1 MIQSMIFSFM
11 GGLGLFLYGMKIMSE
26 GLQKAAGD
34 RLRKLL
40 EKLTT
45 NRFIAFLVGVGVT
58 AVIQSSSATT
68 VMVVGFVNAGLMNLL
83 QAIGVILGA
92 NIGTTVTAQMI
103 AFKVQHYALPAIG
116 LGVGLRLFATSRR
129 WQYYGEILIGFGM
142 LFYGLTVMKSG
153 LTALKHHASFQQA
166 FVTFGNNPI
175 LAVLA
180 GALLTMI
187 LQSSSATVGITMT
200 LAVSGALSFKGGVG
214 LVLGE
219 NIGTTITALLAS
231 IGTNTTAKRAA
242 RAHMIFNVIGVCY
255 ILLLF
260 PLFIK
265 LVDYITPG
273 DPDLVITSAS
283 EALKYGLAVGDKPC
297 IARHLANAHTLF
309 NVANCMLFLP
319 FLGVLA
325 RISTWLVP
333 AHDDDEQE
341 THLRYLDNRVLDTP
355 SLAVSQARQETIRMM
370 EIALKMFVQT
380 MECSHHYSMK
390 LVDKIY
396 RKENSI
402 DMLQKEITDFIV
414 ALNPQSL
421 TPEFS
426 REVTSLM
433 YMVNNIERIG
443 DHSENLVK
451 LIERRLDGKVVF
463 SEEALKELEDIASKT
478 TEFLEL
484 ICNGLKQGDGKQLMA
499 EAKRLENSI
508 NMLEDHYRKG
518 HISRL
523 NAGCCTVDAGLIF
536 IDMLTNFEKIGDHC
550 FNLAESIAGLK

>member
-1 MIQSMIFSFM
+1 M

-34 RLRKLL
+34 RLRKIL

-45 NRFIAFLVGVGVT
+45 NRFMAFLVGVGVT

-68 VMVVGFVNAGLMNLL
+68 VMLVGFVNAGLMNLL
-83 QAIGVILGA
+83 QAIGVVLGA
-92 NIGTTVTAQMI
+92 NIGTTITAQMI

-153 LTALKHHASFQQA
+153 LTALKQHAYFHQA
-166 FVTFGNNPI
+166 FVTFGNNPV

-180 GALLTMI
+180 GALLTMV

-200 LAVSGALSFKGGVG
+200 LAVSGAISFKGGVG

-231 IGTNTTAKRAA
+231 IGTNIAAKRTA

-265 LVDYITPG
+265 FVDYLTPG
-273 DPDLVITSAS
+273 NPDMVIASAQQ
-283 EALKYGLAVGDKPC
+283 ALNYGMSVGDKPF
-297 IARHLANAHTLF
+297 IARHLANAHTIF
-309 NVANCMLFLP
+309 NVINCLIFLP
-319 FLGVLA
+319 FLGALA
-325 RISTWLVP
+325 KVSTWMVP
-333 AHDDDEQE
+333 AHDEDEQE
-341 THLRYLDNRVLDTP
+341 IHLRYLDNRVLDTP
-355 SLAVSQARQETIRMM
+355 SLAVSQARQETVRMM
-370 EIALKMFVQT
+370 EIATKMFTQT

-396 RKENSI
+396 RKENTI

-414 ALNPQSL
+414 ALSPKSL
-421 TPEFS
+421 TTEFS

-451 LIERRLDGKVVF
+451 LVERRLESKVVF
-463 SEEALKELEDIASKT
+463 SDRAMEEIEDISSKTSEFLKLIYDALKR
-478 TEFLEL
+478 
-484 ICNGLKQGDGKQLMA
+484 GDGEIMTA
-499 EAKRLENSI
+499 AKRLETSI
-508 NMLEDHYRKG
+508 NMLEDHYRKD

-523 NAGCCTVDAGLIF
+523 NEGCCTVDAGLIF

-550 FNLAESIAGLK
+550 YNLAESIAGVK

>member
-1 MIQSMIFSFM
+1 MVQSMIFSFM

-34 RLRKLL
+34 RLRKVL
-40 EKLTT
+40 EKLTS
-45 NRFIAFLVGVGVT
+45 NRFMAFLVGVGVT

-68 VMVVGFVNAGLMNLL
+68 VMLVGFVNAGLMNLL

-103 AFKVQHYALPAIG
+103 AFKVQQYALPAIG

-129 WQYYGEILIGFGM
+129 WQYYGEIMIGFGM

-153 LTALKHHASFQQA
+153 LTALKHHAYFQQA
-166 FVTFGNNPI
+166 FVTFGNNPV

-180 GALLTMI
+180 GALLTMV

-200 LAVSGALSFKGGVG
+200 LAVSGAISFKGGVG

-231 IGTNTTAKRAA
+231 IGTNVAAKRAA

-255 ILLLF
+255 ILMMF
-260 PLFIK
+260 PIFIK
-265 LVDYITPG
+265 IVNYITPG
-273 DPDLVITSAS
+273 DPDLVINSANQ
-283 EALKYGLAVGDKPC
+283 ALSYGMSIGDKPF
-297 IARHLANAHTLF
+297 IARHLANAHTIF
-309 NVANCMLFLP
+309 NVINCLLFLP

-325 RISTWLVP
+325 KVSTWMVP
-333 AHDDDEQE
+333 AHGEDEQE

-355 SLAVSQARQETIRMM
+355 ALAVSQARQETIRMM
-370 EIALKMFVQT
+370 EIALKMFSQT
-380 MECSHHYSMK
+380 MECSQHYSMK
-390 LVDKIY
+390 LVDKIS
-396 RKENSI
+396 RKENTI

-414 ALNPQSL
+414 ALSPKSL
-421 TPEFS
+421 TTEFS
-426 REVTSLM
+426 RKVTSLM

-451 LIERRLDGKVVF
+451 LVERRVDGKVMF
-463 SEEALKELEDIASKT
+463 SDQAMEELDDISAKTMEFLQLVLAGLKE
-478 TEFLEL
+478 
-484 ICNGLKQGDGKQLMA
+484 GDGQIMT
-499 EAKRLENSI
+499 EAKRLESSI
-508 NMLEDHYRKG
+508 NMLEDHYRKV
-518 HISRL
+518 HVQRL
-523 NAGCCTVDAGLIF
+523 NERCCSVDAGLIF

-550 FNLAESIAGLK
+550 YNLAESLAGLK

>member
-1 MIQSMIFSFM
+1 MVQSMIFSFM

-26 GLQKAAGD
+26 GLQKAAGN
-34 RLRKLL
+34 RLRKIL
-40 EKLTT
+40 EKLTS
-45 NRFIAFLVGVGVT
+45 NRFMAFLVGVGVT
-58 AVIQSSSATT
+58 AVVQSSSATT

-103 AFKVQHYALPAIG
+103 AFKVQQYALPAIG

-153 LTALKHHASFQQA
+153 LSALKHHESFHQA
-166 FVTFGNNPI
+166 FITFGNNPV
-175 LAVLA
+175 LAVFA

-214 LVLGE
+214 LILGE

-231 IGTNTTAKRAA
+231 IGTNVTAKRAA
-242 RAHMIFNVIGVCY
+242 RAHMVFNVVGVCY

-260 PLFIK
+260 PFFIK
-265 LVDYITPG
+265 LVEFITPG
-273 DPDLVITSAS
+273 DPDFLINSADQ
-283 EALKYGLAVGDKPC
+283 ALNYGMAIGEKPF

-309 NVANCMLFLP
+309 NVVNCLLFLP
-319 FLGVLA
+319 FLGFLA
-325 RISTWLVP
+325 RISTWMVP
-333 AHDDDEQE
+333 VHDEDEQE

-355 SLAVSQARQETIRMM
+355 SLAVSQARQETVRMM
-370 EIALKMFVQT
+370 EIAMKMFAQT
-380 MECSHHYSMK
+380 MECSHQYSMK

-396 RKENSI
+396 RKENTI

-414 ALNPQSL
+414 ALSPQSL
-421 TPEFS
+421 TREFS
-426 REVTSLM
+426 REVNSLM

-451 LIERRLDGKVVF
+451 LVERRLESRIIF
-463 SEEALKELEDIASKT
+463 SDQAMEEIENISDKT
-478 TEFLEL
+478 TEFLNL
-484 ICNGLKQGDGKQLMA
+484 VCDGLKKGDGQIMN
-499 EAKRLENSI
+499 EAKRLEVSI
-508 NMLEDHYRKG
+508 NMLEDHYRKD
-518 HISRL
+518 HVLRL
-523 NAGCCTVDAGLIF
+523 NEGACTVDAGLIF

-550 FNLAESIAGLK
+550 YNLAESIAGLK

>member
-1 MIQSMIFSFM
+1 M

-34 RLRKLL
+34 RLRKIL
-40 EKLTT
+40 EKLTS
-45 NRFIAFLVGVGVT
+45 NRFMALLVGVGIT

-68 VMVVGFVNAGLMNLL
+68 VMLVGFVNAGLMNLV

-142 LFYGLTVMKSG
+142 LFYGLTVMKNG
-153 LTALKHHASFQQA
+153 LTALKQHAYFQQA
-166 FVTFGNNPI
+166 FVTFGNNPV

-200 LAVSGALSFKGGVG
+200 LAVSGAISFKGGVG

-231 IGTNTTAKRAA
+231 IGTNVAAKRAA

-260 PLFIK
+260 PFFIK
-265 LVDYITPG
+265 IVDYITPG
-273 DPDLVITSAS
+273 NPDLVIKSATQ
-283 EALKYGLAVGDKPC
+283 ALAYGMSVGDKPF

-309 NVANCMLFLP
+309 NVVNCLLFLP
-319 FLGVLA
+319 LLGVLA
-325 RISTWLVP
+325 KVSTWMVP
-333 AHDDDEQE
+333 VHDEDEQE

-370 EIALKMFVQT
+370 EIATKMFAQT

-396 RKENSI
+396 RKENTI

-414 ALNPQSL
+414 ALSPKSL

-426 REVTSLM
+426 REVNSMM

-451 LIERRLDGKVVF
+451 LIERRLGSKVVF
-463 SEEALKELEDIASKT
+463 SDQAMEEIEDISGKT
-478 TEFLEL
+478 MEFLRL
-484 ICNGLKQGDGKQLMA
+484 VVDGLKQGDGQIMT

-518 HISRL
+518 HVERL
-523 NAGCCTVDAGLIF
+523 NAGCCSVDAGLIF

-550 FNLAESIAGLK
+550 YNLAESIAGLK

>member
-1 MIQSMIFSFM
+1 MVQSMIFSFM

-34 RLRKLL
+34 RLRKVL
-40 EKLTT
+40 EKLTS

-58 AVIQSSSATT
+58 AVVQSSSATT

-153 LTALKHHASFQQA
+153 LSALKQHEAFRQA
-166 FVTFGNNPI
+166 FVTFGNNPL

-180 GALLTMI
+180 GALLTMV

-214 LVLGE
+214 LILGE

-231 IGTNTTAKRAA
+231 IGTNVTAKRAA
-242 RAHMIFNVIGVCY
+242 RAHMIFNVIGVGY

-260 PLFIK
+260 PLFVK
-265 LVDYITPG
+265 LVDHITPG
-273 DPDLVITSAS
+273 DPDLLLNSADQ
-283 EALKYGLAVGDKPC
+283 ALTYGMAVGENPF

-309 NVANCMLFLP
+309 NVANCLLFLP
-319 FLGVLA
+319 LLGVLA
-325 RISTWLVP
+325 KISTWMVP
-333 AHDDDEQE
+333 VHDEDEQE

-355 SLAVSQARQETIRMM
+355 SLAVSQAHQETVRMM
-370 EIALKMFVQT
+370 QIAMKMFAQT
-380 MECSHHYSMK
+380 MECSHNYSMK
-390 LVDKIY
+390 LVDKVY
-396 RKENSI
+396 RKENTI

-414 ALNPQSL
+414 ALSPQSL

-451 LIERRLDGKVVF
+451 LVERRLESKIIF
-463 SEEALKELEDIASKT
+463 SDQAVEELENISSKT
-478 TEFLEL
+478 TDFLKL
-484 ICNGLKQGDGKQLMA
+484 VYDGLKQGDGKIMT
-499 EAKRLENSI
+499 EAKRLETSI
-508 NMLEDHYRKG
+508 NMLEDHYRRD
-518 HISRL
+518 HVSRL
-523 NAGCCTVDAGLIF
+523 NEGTCTVDAGLIF

-550 FNLAESIAGLK
+550 YNLAESIAGLK

>member
-1 MIQSMIFSFM
+1 MVQSMIFSFV

-34 RLRKLL
+34 RLRNVL
-40 EKLTT
+40 EKLTS

-58 AVIQSSSATT
+58 AVVQSSSATT

-153 LTALKHHASFQQA
+153 LSALKQHAYFQQA
-166 FVTFGNNPI
+166 FVTFGNNPL

-180 GALLTMI
+180 GALLTMV

-200 LAVSGALSFKGGVG
+200 LALSGALSFKGGIG
-214 LVLGE
+214 LILGE

-231 IGTNTTAKRAA
+231 IGTNVTAKRAA
-242 RAHMIFNVIGVCY
+242 RVHMIFNVIGVVY
-255 ILLLF
+255 ILLLL

-265 LVDYITPG
+265 LVDHITPG
-273 DPDLVITSAS
+273 NPDFLLTSADQ
-283 EALKYGLAVGDKPC
+283 ALTYGMTIGDKPF
-297 IARHLANAHTLF
+297 IARHLANAHTIF
-309 NVANCMLFLP
+309 NVANCLLFLP
-319 FLGVLA
+319 LLGVLA
-325 RISTWLVP
+325 KISTWMVP
-333 AHDDDEQE
+333 AHDEDEQE

-355 SLAVSQARQETIRMM
+355 SLAVSQARQETVRMM
-370 EIALKMFVQT
+370 QIATKMFAQT
-380 MECSHHYSMK
+380 MECSHDYSMK

-396 RKENSI
+396 RKENII

-414 ALNPQSL
+414 ALSPQSL
-421 TPEFS
+421 TREFS

-451 LIERRLDGKVVF
+451 LVERRLESKIIF
-463 SEEALKELEDIASKT
+463 SDQAMEEIEDISSKTSEFLKLICDALKR
-478 TEFLEL
+478 
-484 ICNGLKQGDGKQLMA
+484 GDGKIMT
-499 EAKRLENSI
+499 EAKRLEKSI
-508 NMLEDHYRKG
+508 NMLEDHYRKD
-518 HISRL
+518 HVLRL
-523 NAGCCTVDAGLIF
+523 NEGCCTVDAGLIF

-550 FNLAESIAGLK
+550 YNLAESIAGLK

>member
-1 MIQSMIFSFM
+1 MVQSMIFSFM

-34 RLRKLL
+34 RLRKIL

-45 NRFIAFLVGVGVT
+45 NRFMAFLVGVGVT

-68 VMVVGFVNAGLMNLL
+68 VMLVGFVNAGLMNLL
-83 QAIGVILGA
+83 QAIGVVLGA
-92 NIGTTVTAQMI
+92 NIGTTITAQMI

-153 LTALKHHASFQQA
+153 LTALKQHAYFHQA
-166 FVTFGNNPI
+166 FVTFGNNPV

-180 GALLTMI
+180 GALLTMV

-200 LAVSGALSFKGGVG
+200 LAVSGAISFKGGVG

-231 IGTNTTAKRAA
+231 IGTNIAAKRTA

-265 LVDYITPG
+265 FVDYLTPG
-273 DPDLVITSAS
+273 NPDMVIASAQQ
-283 EALKYGLAVGDKPC
+283 ALNYGMSVGDKPF
-297 IARHLANAHTLF
+297 IARHLANAHTIF
-309 NVANCMLFLP
+309 NVINCLIFLP
-319 FLGVLA
+319 FLGALA
-325 RISTWLVP
+325 KVSTWMVP
-333 AHDDDEQE
+333 AHDEDEQE
-341 THLRYLDNRVLDTP
+341 IHLRYLDNRVLDTP
-355 SLAVSQARQETIRMM
+355 SLAVSQARQETVRMM
-370 EIALKMFVQT
+370 EIATKMFTQT

-396 RKENSI
+396 RKENTI

-414 ALNPQSL
+414 ALSPKSL
-421 TPEFS
+421 TTEFS

-451 LIERRLDGKVVF
+451 LVERRLESKVVF
-463 SEEALKELEDIASKT
+463 SDRAMEEIEDISSKTSEFLKLIYDALKR
-478 TEFLEL
+478 
-484 ICNGLKQGDGKQLMA
+484 GDGEIMTA
-499 EAKRLENSI
+499 AKRLETSI
-508 NMLEDHYRKG
+508 NMLEDHYRKD

-523 NAGCCTVDAGLIF
+523 NEGCCTVDAGLIF

-550 FNLAESIAGLK
+550 YNLAESIAGVK

>member
-1 MIQSMIFSFM
+1 MVQSMIFSFM

-26 GLQKAAGD
+26 GLQKAAGN
-34 RLRKLL
+34 RLRKVL
-40 EKLTT
+40 EKLTS

-58 AVIQSSSATT
+58 AVVQSSSATT

-92 NIGTTVTAQMI
+92 NIGTTITAQMI

-153 LTALKHHASFQQA
+153 LTVLKEHAYFQQV
-166 FVTFGNNPI
+166 FVTFGNNPV

-180 GALLTMI
+180 GALLTI
-187 LQSSSATVGITMT
+187 VLQSSSATVGITMT
-200 LAVSGALSFKGGVG
+200 LAVSGALSFKSGVG
-214 LVLGE
+214 LILGE

-231 IGTNTTAKRAA
+231 IGTNVTAKRAA

-260 PLFIK
+260 PVFIK
-265 LVDYITPG
+265 IVNYITPEN
-273 DPDLVITSAS
+273 PDLVIKSAK
-283 EALKYGLAVGDKPC
+283 EALVFGMSVGDKPF
-297 IARHLANAHTLF
+297 IARHLANAHTIF
-309 NVANCMLFLP
+309 NVVNCLLFLP
-319 FLGVLA
+319 LLGLLA
-325 RISTWLVP
+325 KVSTWMVP
-333 AHDDDEQE
+333 ARGEDEQE
-341 THLRYLDNRVLDTP
+341 THLRYLDNRVLETP
-355 SLAVSQARQETIRMM
+355 SLAVSQVRQETIRMM
-370 EIALKMFVQT
+370 EIALKMFTQT
-380 MECSHHYSMK
+380 MECSKYYSMK

-396 RKENSI
+396 RKENTI

-414 ALNPQSL
+414 ALSPQSL

-443 DHSENLVK
+443 DHSENLIK

-463 SEEALKELEDIASKT
+463 SEQAMAEMEDISGKT
-478 TEFLEL
+478 MEFLQL
-484 ICNGLKQGDGKQLMA
+484 VLAGLKQGDGQIMT

-518 HISRL
+518 HVQRL
-523 NAGCCTVDAGLIF
+523 NERCCSVDAGLIF

-550 FNLAESIAGLK
+550 YNLAESLAGLK

>member
-1 MIQSMIFSFM
+1 MVQSMIFSFM

-34 RLRKLL
+34 RLRKVL
-40 EKLTT
+40 EKLTS

-58 AVIQSSSATT
+58 AVVQSSSATT

-153 LTALKHHASFQQA
+153 LSALKQHEAFRQA
-166 FVTFGNNPI
+166 FVTFGNNPL

-180 GALLTMI
+180 GALLTMV

-214 LVLGE
+214 LILGE

-231 IGTNTTAKRAA
+231 IGTNVTAKRAA
-242 RAHMIFNVIGVCY
+242 RAHMIFNVIGVGY

-260 PLFIK
+260 PLFVK
-265 LVDYITPG
+265 LVDHITPG
-273 DPDLVITSAS
+273 DPDLLLNSADQ
-283 EALKYGLAVGDKPC
+283 ALTYGMAVGENPF

-309 NVANCMLFLP
+309 NVANCLLFLP
-319 FLGVLA
+319 LLGVLA
-325 RISTWLVP
+325 KISTWMVP
-333 AHDDDEQE
+333 VHDEDEQE

-355 SLAVSQARQETIRMM
+355 SLAVSQAHQETVRMM
-370 EIALKMFVQT
+370 QIAMKMFAQT
-380 MECSHHYSMK
+380 MECSHNYSMK
-390 LVDKIY
+390 LVDKVY
-396 RKENSI
+396 RKENTI

-414 ALNPQSL
+414 ALSPQSL

-451 LIERRLDGKVVF
+451 LVERRLESKIIF
-463 SEEALKELEDIASKT
+463 SDQAMEELENISSKT
-478 TEFLEL
+478 TDFLKL
-484 ICNGLKQGDGKQLMA
+484 VYDGLKQGDENIMT
-499 EAKRLENSI
+499 EAKRLETSI
-508 NMLEDHYRKG
+508 NMLEDHYRRD
-518 HISRL
+518 HVSRL
-523 NAGCCTVDAGLIF
+523 NEGTCTVDAGLIF

-550 FNLAESIAGLK
+550 YNLAESIAGLK

>member
-1 MIQSMIFSFM
+1 MVQSMIFSFM

-34 RLRKLL
+34 RLRKVL
-40 EKLTT
+40 EKLTS
-45 NRFIAFLVGVGVT
+45 NRFIAFLVGMGIT

-103 AFKVQHYALPAIG
+103 AFKVQQYALPAIG
-116 LGVGLRLFATSRR
+116 LGVGLRLFAISRR
-129 WQYYGEILIGFGM
+129 WQYYGEIMIGFGM

-153 LTALKHHASFQQA
+153 LSALQQHDAFRQA
-166 FVTFGNNPI
+166 FVTFGNNPV

-180 GALLTMI
+180 GAVLTMV

-214 LVLGE
+214 LILGE

-231 IGTNTTAKRAA
+231 IGTNVTAKRAA
-242 RAHMIFNVIGVCY
+242 SAHMIFNVIGVGY

-260 PLFIK
+260 PLFVK
-265 LVDYITPG
+265 LVDHITPG
-273 DPDLVITSAS
+273 DPDFLLNSADQ
-283 EALKYGLAVGDKPC
+283 AMTYGMAVGENPF

-309 NVANCMLFLP
+309 NVANCLLFLP
-319 FLGVLA
+319 LLSVLA
-325 RISTWLVP
+325 KVSTWMVP
-333 AHDDDEQE
+333 AHDEDEQE
-341 THLRYLDNRVLDTP
+341 THLCYLNNRVLDTP
-355 SLAVSQARQETIRMM
+355 ALAVSQARQETIRMM
-370 EIALKMFVQT
+370 EIALKMFSQT
-380 MECSHHYSMK
+380 MECSQHYSMK

-396 RKENSI
+396 RKENTI

-414 ALNPQSL
+414 ALSPKSL
-421 TPEFS
+421 TTEFS

-451 LIERRLDGKVVF
+451 LIERRIDGKVVF
-463 SEEALKELEDIASKT
+463 SNQAMEEMDDISGKT
-478 TEFLEL
+478 MEFLQL
-484 ICNGLKQGDGKQLMA
+484 VLAGLKDGNGQIMT
-499 EAKRLENSI
+499 EAKRLENGV
-508 NMLEDHYRKG
+508 NMLEDYYRKG
-518 HISRL
+518 HVQRL
-523 NAGCCTVDAGLIF
+523 NEGCCTVDAGLIF

-550 FNLAESIAGLK
+550 YNLAESIAGLK

>member
-1 MIQSMIFSFM
+1 M

-40 EKLTT
+40 EKLTS
-45 NRFIAFLVGVGVT
+45 NRFIAFLVGVGIT

-142 LFYGLTVMKSG
+142 LFYGLTVMKHG
-153 LTALKHHASFQQA
+153 LTALKQHAYFQQA
-166 FVTFGNNPI
+166 FVTFGKNPI

-180 GALLTMI
+180 GALLTMV

-231 IGTNTTAKRAA
+231 IGTNVTAKRAA

-260 PLFIK
+260 PIFIK
-265 LVDYITPG
+265 IVNYITPG
-273 DPDLVITSAS
+273 NPDLVINSANQ
-283 EALKYGLAVGDKPC
+283 ALSYGMSIGDKPF
-297 IARHLANAHTLF
+297 IARHLANAHTIF
-309 NVANCMLFLP
+309 NVVNCLIFLP

-325 RISTWLVP
+325 KVSTWMVP
-333 AHDDDEQE
+333 VLDEDEQE

-370 EIALKMFVQT
+370 EIALKMFSQT
-380 MECSHHYSMK
+380 MECSKNYSMK

-396 RKENSI
+396 RKENTI

-414 ALNPQSL
+414 ALSPQSL

-451 LIERRLDGKVVF
+451 LIERRLDGKVIF
-463 SEEALKELEDIASKT
+463 SDQAMAEMEDIAGKT
-478 TEFLEL
+478 MEFLRL
-484 ICNGLKQGDGKQLMA
+484 VLAGLKQGDGQIMS

-518 HISRL
+518 HVARL
-523 NAGCCTVDAGLIF
+523 NEGCCTVDAGLIF
-536 IDMLTNFEKIGDHC
+536 IDILTNFEKIGDHC
-550 FNLAESIAGLK
+550 YNLAESIAGLK

>member
-1 MIQSMIFSFM
+1 MVQSMIFSFM

-34 RLRKLL
+34 RLRKVL
-40 EKLTT
+40 EKLTS

-58 AVIQSSSATT
+58 AVVQSSSATT

-153 LTALKHHASFQQA
+153 LSALKQHEAFRQA
-166 FVTFGNNPI
+166 FVTFGNNPL

-180 GALLTMI
+180 GALLTMV

-214 LVLGE
+214 LILGE

-231 IGTNTTAKRAA
+231 IGTNVTAKRAA
-242 RAHMIFNVIGVCY
+242 RAHMIFNVIGVGY

-260 PLFIK
+260 PLFVK
-265 LVDYITPG
+265 LVDHITPG
-273 DPDLVITSAS
+273 DPDLLLNSADQ
-283 EALKYGLAVGDKPC
+283 ALTYGMAVGENPF

-309 NVANCMLFLP
+309 NVANCLLFLP
-319 FLGVLA
+319 LLGVLA
-325 RISTWLVP
+325 KISTWMVP
-333 AHDDDEQE
+333 VHDEDEQE

-355 SLAVSQARQETIRMM
+355 SLAVSQAHQETVRMM
-370 EIALKMFVQT
+370 QIAMKMFAQT
-380 MECSHHYSMK
+380 MECSHNYSMK
-390 LVDKIY
+390 LVDKVY
-396 RKENSI
+396 RKENTI

-414 ALNPQSL
+414 ALSPQSL

-451 LIERRLDGKVVF
+451 LVERRLESKIIF
-463 SEEALKELEDIASKT
+463 SDQAMEELENISSKT
-478 TEFLEL
+478 TDFLKL
-484 ICNGLKQGDGKQLMA
+484 VYDGLKQGDGKIMT
-499 EAKRLENSI
+499 EAKRLETSI
-508 NMLEDHYRKG
+508 NMLEDHYRRD
-518 HISRL
+518 HVSRL
-523 NAGCCTVDAGLIF
+523 NEGTCTVDAGLIF

-550 FNLAESIAGLK
+550 YNLAESIAGLK

>member
-1 MIQSMIFSFM
+1 MVQSMIFSFM

-34 RLRKLL
+34 RLRKVL

-58 AVIQSSSATT
+58 AVVQSSSATT

-153 LTALKHHASFQQA
+153 LSVLKEHAYFQQA
-166 FVTFGNNPI
+166 FVTFGNNPL

-180 GALLTMI
+180 GALLTMV

-200 LAVSGALSFKGGVG
+200 LALSGALSFKGGIG
-214 LVLGE
+214 LILGE

-231 IGTNTTAKRAA
+231 IGTNVTAKRAA
-242 RAHMIFNVIGVCY
+242 RVHMIFNVIGVVY
-255 ILLLF
+255 ILLLL

-265 LVDYITPG
+265 LVDHITPG
-273 DPDLVITSAS
+273 NPDFLLTSADQ
-283 EALKYGLAVGDKPC
+283 ALTYGMTIGDKPF
-297 IARHLANAHTLF
+297 IARHLANAHTIF
-309 NVANCMLFLP
+309 NVANCLLFLP
-319 FLGVLA
+319 LLGVLA
-325 RISTWLVP
+325 KISTWMVP
-333 AHDDDEQE
+333 AHDEDEQE

-355 SLAVSQARQETIRMM
+355 SLAVSQARQETVRMM
-370 EIALKMFVQT
+370 QIATKMFAQT
-380 MECSHHYSMK
+380 MECSHDYSMK
-390 LVDKIY
+390 LVEKVY
-396 RKENSI
+396 RKENTI

-414 ALNPQSL
+414 ALSPQSL
-421 TPEFS
+421 TREFS

-451 LIERRLDGKVVF
+451 LVERRLESKIIF
-463 SEEALKELEDIASKT
+463 SDQAMEEIEDISSKT
-478 TEFLEL
+478 SEFLKL
-484 ICNGLKQGDGKQLMA
+484 ICDALQRGDGKIMT
-499 EAKRLENSI
+499 EAKRLEKSI
-508 NMLEDHYRKG
+508 NMLEDHYRKD
-518 HISRL
+518 HVSRL
-523 NAGCCTVDAGLIF
+523 NEGCCTVDAGLIF

-550 FNLAESIAGLK
+550 YNIAESIAGLK

>member
-1 MIQSMIFSFM
+1 MVQSMIFSFM

-34 RLRKLL
+34 RLRKVL
-40 EKLTT
+40 EKLTS

-58 AVIQSSSATT
+58 AVVQSSSATT

-153 LTALKHHASFQQA
+153 LSALKQHEAFRQA
-166 FVTFGNNPI
+166 FVTFGNNPL

-180 GALLTMI
+180 GALLTMV

-214 LVLGE
+214 LILGE

-231 IGTNTTAKRAA
+231 IGTNVTAKRAA
-242 RAHMIFNVIGVCY
+242 RAHMIFNVIGVGY

-260 PLFIK
+260 PLFVK
-265 LVDYITPG
+265 LVDHITPG
-273 DPDLVITSAS
+273 DPDLLLNSADQ
-283 EALKYGLAVGDKPC
+283 ALTYGMAVGENPF

-309 NVANCMLFLP
+309 NVANCLLFLP
-319 FLGVLA
+319 LLGVLA
-325 RISTWLVP
+325 KISTWMVP
-333 AHDDDEQE
+333 VHDEDEQE

-355 SLAVSQARQETIRMM
+355 SLAVSQAHQETVRMM
-370 EIALKMFVQT
+370 QIAMKMFAQT
-380 MECSHHYSMK
+380 MECSHNYSMK
-390 LVDKIY
+390 LVDKVY
-396 RKENSI
+396 RKENTI

-414 ALNPQSL
+414 ALSPQSL

-451 LIERRLDGKVVF
+451 LVERRLESKIIF
-463 SEEALKELEDIASKT
+463 SDQAVEELENISSKT
-478 TEFLEL
+478 TDFLKL
-484 ICNGLKQGDGKQLMA
+484 VYDGLKQGDENIMT
-499 EAKRLENSI
+499 EAKRLETSI
-508 NMLEDHYRKG
+508 NMLEDHYRRD
-518 HISRL
+518 HVSRL
-523 NAGCCTVDAGLIF
+523 NEGTCTVDAGLIF

-550 FNLAESIAGLK
+550 YNLAESIAGLK

>member
-1 MIQSMIFSFM
+1 MVQSMIFSFM

-34 RLRKLL
+34 RLRKVL
-40 EKLTT
+40 EKLTS
-45 NRFIAFLVGVGVT
+45 NRFMAFLVGAGVT

-68 VMVVGFVNAGLMNLL
+68 VMLVGFVNAGLMNLL

-103 AFKVQHYALPAIG
+103 AFRVQQYALPAIG

-142 LFYGLTVMKSG
+142 LFYGLTVMKGG
-153 LTALKHHASFQQA
+153 LTALKQHAYFQQA
-166 FVTFGNNPI
+166 FVTFGNNPV

-180 GALLTMI
+180 GALLTMV

-200 LAVSGALSFKGGVG
+200 LAVSGAISFKGGVG

-231 IGTNTTAKRAA
+231 IGTNVAAKRAA

-260 PLFIK
+260 PIFIK
-265 LVDYITPG
+265 IVDYITPG
-273 DPDLVITSAS
+273 NPDLVINSAK
-283 EALKYGLAVGDKPC
+283 EALSFGMSVGDKPY

-309 NVANCMLFLP
+309 NVVNCLLFLP
-319 FLGVLA
+319 LLGVLA
-325 RISTWLVP
+325 KVSTWMVP
-333 AHDDDEQE
+333 AHGEDEQE
-341 THLRYLDNRVLDTP
+341 THLHYLDNRILDTP

-370 EIALKMFVQT
+370 EIALKMFSQT
-380 MECSHHYSMK
+380 MECSQHYSMK

-396 RKENSI
+396 RKENTI

-414 ALNPQSL
+414 ALSPKSL

-451 LIERRLDGKVVF
+451 LIERRIDGKVTF
-463 SEEALKELEDIASKT
+463 SNQAMEEMDDISGKTMEFLQLVLAGLKE
-478 TEFLEL
+478 
-484 ICNGLKQGDGKQLMA
+484 GDGQIMT

-518 HISRL
+518 HVQRL
-523 NAGCCTVDAGLIF
+523 NEGCCSVDAGLIF

-550 FNLAESIAGLK
+550 YNLAESLAGLK

>member
-1 MIQSMIFSFM
+1 M
-11 GGLGLFLYGMKIMSE
+11 
-26 GLQKAAGD
+26 
-34 RLRKLL
+34 
-40 EKLTT
+40 
-45 NRFIAFLVGVGVT
+45 
-58 AVIQSSSATT
+58 
-68 VMVVGFVNAGLMNLL
+68 
-83 QAIGVILGA
+83 
-92 NIGTTVTAQMI
+92 
-103 AFKVQHYALPAIG
+103 
-116 LGVGLRLFATSRR
+116 
-129 WQYYGEILIGFGM
+129 IGFGM

-153 LTALKHHASFQQA
+153 LTVLKQHAYFQQA
-166 FVTFGNNPI
+166 FITFGNNPV

-180 GALLTMI
+180 GALLTMV

-231 IGTNTTAKRAA
+231 IGTNTAAKRAA

-255 ILLLF
+255 VLLLF
-260 PLFIK
+260 PIFIK
-265 LVDYITPG
+265 IVNHITPG
-273 DPDLVITSAS
+273 NPDFVIKSAK
-283 EALKYGLAVGDKPC
+283 EAVALGMSVGDKPY

-309 NVANCMLFLP
+309 NVVNCLLFLP
-319 FLGVLA
+319 FIGVLA
-325 RISTWLVP
+325 KVSTWMVP
-333 AHDDDEQE
+333 SHGEEDQE
-341 THLRYLDNRVLDTP
+341 THLRYLDNRVIDTP

-370 EIALKMFVQT
+370 EIAVKMFSQT
-380 MECSHHYSMK
+380 MECSQHYSMK

-396 RKENSI
+396 RKENTI

-414 ALNPQSL
+414 ALSPQSL

-443 DHSENLVK
+443 DHSENLIK

-463 SEEALKELEDIASKT
+463 SEQAMAELDDISGKAM
-478 TEFLEL
+478 EFLQL
-484 ICNGLKQGDGKQLMA
+484 VLVGLRKEEDGQIMT
-499 EAKRLENSI
+499 EAKRLENTI

-518 HISRL
+518 HVARL
-523 NAGCCTVDAGLIF
+523 NEGCCSVDAGLIF

-550 FNLAESIAGLK
+550 YNVAESIAGLK

>member
-1 MIQSMIFSFM
+1 MVQAMIFSFM

-34 RLRKLL
+34 RLRKVL
-40 EKLTT
+40 EKLTS
-45 NRFIAFLVGVGVT
+45 NRFMAFLVGVGVT

-68 VMVVGFVNAGLMNLL
+68 VMLVGFVNAGLMNLL

-153 LTALKHHASFQQA
+153 LTALKQHAYFQQA
-166 FVTFGNNPI
+166 FVTFGNNPV

-180 GALLTMI
+180 GALLTMV

-200 LAVSGALSFKGGVG
+200 LAVSGAISFKGGVG

-231 IGTNTTAKRAA
+231 IGTNVAAKRAA

-260 PLFIK
+260 PIFIK
-265 LVDYITPG
+265 IVDYITPG
-273 DPDLVITSAS
+273 NPDFVINSANQ
-283 EALKYGLAVGDKPC
+283 ALSYGLSIGDKPY

-309 NVANCMLFLP
+309 NVVNCLLFLP
-319 FLGVLA
+319 LLGVLA
-325 RISTWLVP
+325 KVSTWMVP
-333 AHDDDEQE
+333 SHGEDEQE

-355 SLAVSQARQETIRMM
+355 SLAVSQARQETVRMM
-370 EIALKMFVQT
+370 EIAVKMFSQT
-380 MECSHHYSMK
+380 MECSRHYSMK
-390 LVDKIY
+390 LVDKVY
-396 RKENSI
+396 RKENTI

-414 ALNPQSL
+414 ALSPQSL

-443 DHSENLVK
+443 DHSENLIK
-451 LIERRLDGKVVF
+451 LIERRLDGKVMF
-463 SEEALKELEDIASKT
+463 SEQAVAELEDISGKT
-478 TEFLEL
+478 MEFLQL
-484 ICNGLKQGDGKQLMA
+484 VLAGLKQGDAQVMN

-508 NMLEDHYRKG
+508 NMLEDRYRKG
-518 HISRL
+518 HVARL
-523 NAGCCTVDAGLIF
+523 NEGCCSVDAGLIF

-550 FNLAESIAGLK
+550 YNVAESIAGLK